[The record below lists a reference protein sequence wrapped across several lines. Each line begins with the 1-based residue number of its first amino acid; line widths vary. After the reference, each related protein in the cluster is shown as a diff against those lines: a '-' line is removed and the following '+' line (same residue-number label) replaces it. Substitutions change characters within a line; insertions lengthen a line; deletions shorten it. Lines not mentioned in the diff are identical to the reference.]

1 MANRPSGLNWHVLAV
16 AAVGASAAVRGALT
30 PLLGDHFL
38 FVTFYPA
45 VMLAAWYGGFAP
57 GLIAT
62 ALSTALACV
71 LHPSPVTDVQE
82 VAGLTLFTL
91 VNALIV
97 ALLAGLQ
104 RARRRAEVAAR
115 RSAFL
120 AEAGSV
126 LASSL
131 DFEPT
136 LQTVARLVV
145 PFLADWCSV
154 DVIEE
159 DGSVRRIAL
168 VHENPAKADIARPAA
183 VYPPDPEGRHPR
195 TRVLRTG
202 HPVLIEEVTDEGLAQ
217 IGADDEHRRTLQA
230 LGYRSAMIVA
240 LAARGRILGAL
251 TLATAEESGRRYG
264 QADLEFAEALAR
276 PAGLALDNARLYR
289 AAQEANRLKDEFLAT
304 VSHELRTPLAAMM
317 AWIAALKRKKLTEEH
332 VARALD
338 ILERTGRAQA
348 KLVDDL
354 LEVSRI
360 VTGRM
365 RLDRRSIDLVPV
377 MEAAIA
383 ALRPDA
389 DAKGIRIDAA
399 LDARVGPV
407 VGDPERLQQVVWNLL
422 SNALKFTPRG
432 GCVEVTLERQDGLA
446 RIAVSDTGEGIGADF
461 LPHVFDAFRQAH
473 AAGATKRQAGLGLG
487 LTVVRRLVELHG
499 GAVEASSGGEDHGAT
514 FVVMLPLAAPDVR
527 IVAPERDTG

>member
-1 MANRPSGLNWHVLAV
+1 MRSHPSGTKWYAFAV
-16 AAVGASAAVRGALT
+16 AVVAISAAARAALA

-45 VMLAAWYGGFAP
+45 VMLATWYGGFGP
-57 GLIAT
+57 GLVAA
-62 ALSTALACV
+62 ALSMLSACV
-71 LHPSPVTDVQE
+71 LNPTRVTDAPE
-82 VAGLTLFTL
+82 VASLTLFTI
-91 VNALIV
+91 ASAFIV
-97 ALLAGLQ
+97 PLLAGLQ
-104 RARRRAEVAAR
+104 GARRRAEAGAR
-115 RSAFL
+115 RSTFL
-120 AEAGSV
+120 AEASSV

-131 DFEPT
+131 DYEPT
-136 LQTVARLVV
+136 LHTLARLAV

-168 VHENPAKADIARPAA
+168 VHENPAKAGIARPAA

-202 HPVLIEEVTDEGLAQ
+202 HPVLIEEVTDEGLER
-217 IGADDEHRRTLQA
+217 IGLDEEHRRTLRA

-240 LAARGRILGAL
+240 LVARGRILGAL
-251 TLATAEESGRRYG
+251 SLATAESGRHYT

-276 PAGLALDNARLYR
+276 PAALALDNARLYGEAQ
-289 AAQEANRLKDEFLAT
+289 AASRLKDEFLAT

-317 AWIAALKRKKLTEEH
+317 AWVAALKRKKLSEEH
-332 VARALD
+332 AARALD

-348 KLVDDL
+348 KLVEDL

-365 RLDRRSIDLVPV
+365 RLDRRPVDLVPV
-377 MEAAIA
+377 VEAAIA
-383 ALRPDA
+383 ALRPNA
-389 DAKGIRIDAA
+389 EAKGIRVVAA
-399 LDARVGPV
+399 LDASVGPV
-407 VGDPERLQQVVWNLL
+407 DGDPERLQQVVWNLV
-422 SNALKFTPRG
+422 SNALKFTPQG
-432 GCVEVTLERQDGLA
+432 GRIEVALERQDGRA
-446 RIAVSDTGEGIGADF
+446 RIAVSDTGEGIHADF

-473 AAGATKRQAGLGLG
+473 GAGATKRQSGLGLG
-487 LTVVRRLVELHG
+487 LTIARRLVELHG
-499 GAVEASSGGEDHGAT
+499 GAVEARSEGEGQGAT

-527 IVAPERDTG
+527 IVASTRDAG